1 MSWEVVMY
9 FEGSQVRVSTVVVSK
24 SSMSKFSK
32 LPSSLKA
39 CPLYTIQGSQARL
52 SGPFTFQSFRSMSA
66 MALVKYLKQAYY
78 KIPVCVVS

>member
-32 LPSSLKA
+32 LPSSSKSV
-39 CPLYTIQGSQARL
+39 LYTQSKDRKPDFRVPSPSNPFDQCQPWRWL
-52 SGPFTFQSFRSMSA
+52 ST
-66 MALVKYLKQAYY
+66 
-78 KIPVCVVS
+78 